1 MPDTKTDELIG
12 VYDAAKILGNSCS
25 DVRRLIRRKV
35 LGYTTMP
42 GGKKFWLSLATVLE
56 YKAMLLKKAKESNKA
71 DADKAAL
78 YQMWLDL

>member
-1 MPDTKTDELIG
+1 MPDHQPDKLIG

-42 GGKKFWLSLATVLE
+42 GGKKFWLSLETVLQ
-56 YKAMLLKKAKESNKA
+56 YKALLLQKTKESNKA